1 MFTIPKIDKL
11 EICNAWVDSFP
22 PLNLWNW
29 PSFYQGENMHP
40 LGSNLNDLTDDELQ
54 TKYGELQKR
63 YMQAYRFGPS
73 GIIPQIAMLM
83 EDYKYEISLRSQRQL
98 EELNKNSKG
107 PKGMIDI
114 S

>member
-1 MFTIPKIDKL
+1 M
-11 EICNAWVDSFP
+11 AWCEYIP

-29 PSFYQGENMHP
+29 PNFYLGDRMHP
-40 LGSNLNDLTDDELQ
+40 LGSNLSELSTDELH

-63 YMQAYRFGPS
+63 YMQAYRFGPTS
-73 GIIPQIAMLM
+73 VIPQLAMLM
-83 EDYKYEISLRSQRQL
+83 EDYNYEISLRNQKQL
-98 EELNKNSKG
+98 DELNKNSKG